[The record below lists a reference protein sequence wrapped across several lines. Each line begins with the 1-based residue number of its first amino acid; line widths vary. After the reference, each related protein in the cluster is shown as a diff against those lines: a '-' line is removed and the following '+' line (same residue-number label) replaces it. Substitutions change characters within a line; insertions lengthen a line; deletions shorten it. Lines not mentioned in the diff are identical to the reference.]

1 MGNDKKHGYCYLCE
15 YFNKDDVL
23 YWLDPDME
31 EEIRFEN
38 IPIKYCPVCGR
49 KLKKKEDEE

>member
-15 YFNKDDVL
+15 YFNKDDIL